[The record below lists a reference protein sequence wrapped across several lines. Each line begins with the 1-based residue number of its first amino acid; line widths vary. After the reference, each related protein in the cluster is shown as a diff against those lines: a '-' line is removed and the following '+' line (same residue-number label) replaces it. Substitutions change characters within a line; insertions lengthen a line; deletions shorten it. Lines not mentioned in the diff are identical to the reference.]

1 MYKPLPSELT
11 IKPSSIEGLGL
22 FATENIVRKTKLGV
36 CHITDGEEI
45 IRTPLGG
52 FINHSDDSN
61 CELIEVH
68 GQYFLHT
75 KRDISRYEE
84 LTLTYKFYSIIQNSY
99 LAYV

>member
-22 FATENIVRKTKLGV
+22 FATENIVKNTKLGV

-52 FINHSDDSN
+52 FINHSENPN
-61 CELIEVH
+61 C
-68 GQYFLHT
+68 
-75 KRDISRYEE
+75 KRVKIFNKWHLKTIRNISQDEE
-84 LTLTYKFYSIIQNSY
+84 LTLKYTMYSI
-99 LAYV
+99 